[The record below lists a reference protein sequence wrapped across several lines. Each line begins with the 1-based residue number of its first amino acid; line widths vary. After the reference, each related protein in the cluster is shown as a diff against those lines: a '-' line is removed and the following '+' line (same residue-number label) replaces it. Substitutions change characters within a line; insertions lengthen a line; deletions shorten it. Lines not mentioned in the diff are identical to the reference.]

1 MDMKEYIEEQLEMC
15 RNVNA
20 ETASVS
26 FETDEWRIK
35 IEVKR
40 KKGGE

>member
-1 MDMKEYIEEQLEMC
+1 MDMKEYIEEQLAMC
-15 RNVNA
+15 RSINA
-20 ETASVS
+20 ETASFS

-35 IEVKR
+35 IEVKC